1 MATQAAANDISA
13 KELKR
18 RDFILNGN
26 LWKVVFVLMF
36 PLFRYTIFN
45 YIYSI
50 IDTIMCAGIST
61 DAVNAVGALSQVTN
75 MISALGAG
83 LASGGSIM
91 IAREIGKKDYAR
103 AQKLASTVFA
113 YVAVIALLTC
123 AILIPLP
130 VPLLQMNGIADA
142 VIAVC

>member
-1 MATQAAANDISA
+1 MALAGAQEISA

-18 RDFILNGN
+18 RDFIVNGN
-26 LWKVVFVLMF
+26 LWKVVFVLML
-36 PLFRYTIFN
+36 PLFLYTIFN
-45 YIYSI
+45 YVYSI
-50 IDTIMCAGIST
+50 IDTIMCAGISKE
-61 DAVNAVGALSQVTN
+61 AVNAVGALAQVTN

-123 AILIPLP
+123 AIVIPLSE
-130 VPLLQMNGIADA
+130 PLLRMNGI
-142 VIAVC
+142 